1 MSNLD
6 QAVRDAINANLSGIA
21 AAQLKEFITEA
32 EQLKTRFE
40 RMKEELAADKLTI
53 STLQARVKE
62 DDELKTRETALAR
75 GQEQLRQGELTLQLN
90 AAKQVAEIAV
100 AEKNMT
106 LQVLGMFLKNPVVRT
121 NVTETVGIPVEGC
134 PPNQYS
140 QNGTG
145 GSVQQTVQTRHTDQ
159 TQE

>member
-121 NVTETVGIPVEGC
+121 NVVETVGIPVEGC

-145 GSVQQTVQTRHTDQ
+145 GTVMQTTQTRSTDQ